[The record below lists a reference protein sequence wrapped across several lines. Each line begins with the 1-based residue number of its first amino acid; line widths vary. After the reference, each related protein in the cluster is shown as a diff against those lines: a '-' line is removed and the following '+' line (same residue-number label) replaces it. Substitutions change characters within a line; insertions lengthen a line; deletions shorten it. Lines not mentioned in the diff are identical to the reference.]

1 MRTLFR
7 CFDHIDMNPFRFH
20 DRSYRPGCKKC
31 KPFDNNKFSRFP
43 ALNCEVTRAS
53 RHPIDALKT
62 GSALPHTQGAL
73 YLSFLVLPQTARS
86 SPATAPLCNRPSR
99 LRIRP
104 KTLRS
109 AYPYQICTRFS
120 GASQSACSGLT
131 SNASYQASMLRS
143 MPLTRYLGG
152 EWLSDFN
159 SRNARSSRRIT
170 RQAWA

>member
-62 GSALPHTQGAL
+62 VVSLAPHSGRP
-73 YLSFLVLPQTARS
+73 LSFVSCS
-86 SPATAPLCNRPSR
+86 SPDCEELSRHCPLCNRPSR

>member
-20 DRSYRPGCKKC
+20 DRSYRLGCKKC
-31 KPFDNNKFSRFP
+31 KPFDYNKFSRFP
-43 ALNCEVTRAS
+43 ALNCGVTRAS
-53 RHPIDALKT
+53 RQPINTLSSVANLAPGHP
-62 GSALPHTQGAL
+62 
-73 YLSFLVLPQTARS
+73 LSVVSCSCPDCEELSRHCH
-86 SPATAPLCNRPSR
+86 LCNRPSR